1 MPILV
6 PRKKEVYI
14 MGRLRWGMTIKEW
27 KEEICKDHRKNLVS
41 EALET
46 CESMVSCLKEFNVEE
61 AIFLDFLDQAEIYG
75 DAILVLWNFCNEDAE
90 TLYFFTLGRNKLY
103 SDNCVIEYIIKSD
116 KGFSLTCQTFLQK
129 ECLLQKYKS

>member
-1 MPILV
+1 
-6 PRKKEVYI
+6 

-27 KEEICKDHRKNLVS
+27 KQEICKDYKGSPVP

-46 CESMVSCLKEFNVEE
+46 CESMISSLKDFNVEE

-75 DAILVLWNFCNEDAE
+75 DATLLLWNFCNEDAE

-103 SDNCVIEYIIKSD
+103 NDNCVMEYIINRD
-116 KGFSLTCQTFLQK
+116 KGFFTDMSNISAKRMFVAKT
-129 ECLLQKYKS
+129 

>member
-1 MPILV
+1 
-6 PRKKEVYI
+6 

-103 SDNCVIEYIIKSD
+103 SDNCVIEYIIKRD
-116 KGFSLTCQTFLQK
+116 KGFFLDMSNISAK
-129 ECLLQKYKS
+129 RMFVAKV